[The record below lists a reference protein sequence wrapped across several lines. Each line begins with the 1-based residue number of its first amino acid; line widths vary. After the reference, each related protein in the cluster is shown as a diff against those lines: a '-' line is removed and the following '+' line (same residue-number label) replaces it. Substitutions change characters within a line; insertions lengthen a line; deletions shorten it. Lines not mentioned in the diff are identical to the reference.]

1 MTEEECSVQRAAVE
15 PDENTLVRNM
25 ADAVSYLCTVASEA
39 GLDGIAGRLSQVRS
53 SLRQMVAR
61 GKERPT
67 LREK

>member
-39 GLDGIAGRLSQVRS
+39 GLDGIAGRLSLVPQ
-53 SLRQMVAR
+53 
-61 GKERPT
+61 
-67 LREK
+67 